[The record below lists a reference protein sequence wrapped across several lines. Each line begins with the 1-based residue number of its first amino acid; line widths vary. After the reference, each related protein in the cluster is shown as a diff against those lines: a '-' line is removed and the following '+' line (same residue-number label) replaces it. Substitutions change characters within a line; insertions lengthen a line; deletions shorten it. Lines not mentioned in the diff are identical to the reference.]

1 MPQSVQTPDS
11 RILWPPQHSP
21 ATSKVFAQN
30 TIEIAA
36 SPDTIWT
43 LLIDCVRWPSWYK
56 HCSDV
61 SILRGGPLLSGES
74 KFRFKTLGFYFEP
87 EIDTFNLPE
96 CSSGR
101 QTGPPAPAVRMLG
114 ISSRHRAVVVSAQK
128 KPRRACSCFFLV
140 RVRAGCSLP
149 RTRNGYGL
157 SKS

>member
-61 SILRGGPLLSGES
+61 SILRGGAAPKRKIEISIQDARILL
-74 KFRFKTLGFYFEP
+74 R
-87 EIDTFNLPE
+87 
-96 CSSGR
+96 
-101 QTGPPAPAVRMLG
+101 TG
-114 ISSRHRAVVVSAQK
+114 
-128 KPRRACSCFFLV
+128 
-140 RVRAGCSLP
+140 
-149 RTRNGYGL
+149 N
-157 SKS
+157 